1 MTTVEY
7 TVPSISC
14 DHCVNTI
21 RRAVMEVAGVR
32 EVTGDPATKHV
43 AVRYDPPATTDQI
56 VAAMTEWDHP
66 PVVA

>member
-1 MTTVEY
+1 MTTLDF
-7 TVPSISC
+7 TVPSINC

-21 RRAVMEVAGVR
+21 RRAVMEVPGVH

-43 AVRYDPPATTDQI
+43 AVRFDPPATRGEI

-66 PVVA
+66 PAE